1 MKNFKNKLE
10 ILKLNF
16 KFYINVKN
24 KAEYQIIFHYKKK
37 IYFFILFDKF

>member
-16 KFYINVKN
+16 KFQLYL
-24 KAEYQIIFHYKKK
+24 K
-37 IYFFILFDKF
+37 ILKLNNFS